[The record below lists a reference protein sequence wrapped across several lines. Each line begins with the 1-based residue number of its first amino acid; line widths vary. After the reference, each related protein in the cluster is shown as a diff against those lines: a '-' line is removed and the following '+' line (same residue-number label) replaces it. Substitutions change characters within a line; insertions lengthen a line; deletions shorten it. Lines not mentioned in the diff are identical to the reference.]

1 MARRYHHGEVR
12 SEAIAAALTLCEE
25 AGPDAVTMRAVAG
38 KVGVDHRAIYRH
50 FTDRDRLLAEVAALG
65 YADLRMALEEN
76 GREPDLQ
83 EDFAAS
89 IRFALA
95 RPRLYAL
102 MLSRPRDVMFDDGE
116 LEGALRGLLERL
128 MRSAEAE
135 LGEAAGPARCRDLV
149 FSALGAS
156 YGLVSLASTMTL
168 APRSPAEL
176 ESFLVDQVSGV
187 IEGQV
192 MRMRQAP
199 D

>member
-1 MARRYHHGEVR
+1 MARRYHHGDVR
-12 SEAIAAALTLCEE
+12 SEAIAAALALCEE

-50 FTDRDRLLAEVAALG
+50 FADRDRLLAEVAALG
-65 YADLRMALEEN
+65 YADLLAALEE
-76 GREPDLQ
+76 GGCDPGLQ
-83 EDFAAS
+83 ADFAAS

-102 MLSRPRDVMFDDGE
+102 MLSRPRYVMFDDGE
-116 LEGALRGLLERL
+116 LEGALRALLERL
-128 MRSAEAE
+128 MRSAEEA
-135 LGEAAGPARCRDLV
+135 LGEGARPARCRDLV

-192 MRMRQAP
+192 MRMRQAS